1 MKNSGQSLVEVIV
14 AVGAMSL
21 LMVALL
27 ALVSLSIRSN
37 RLSQTR
43 AEAVAL
49 AEEGIELMRAYR
61 DLSWT
66 DLYAKAGNNYGLEK
80 NWTVETGLW
89 IDCPAGK
96 NIDNF
101 FTRCVEVITGGAD
114 QVNIQVVVSWQE
126 GSQTY
131 QTVQTTNL
139 SLWER

>member
-1 MKNSGQSLVEVIV
+1 MKNSGQSLVEVII

-37 RLSQTR
+37 RLSQSR

-66 DLYAKAGNNYGLEK
+66 DLYDKDGNNYGLEK
-80 NWTVETGLW
+80 NWTVES
-89 IDCPAGK
+89 DFVSCPVIN
-96 NIDNF
+96 NIDDF
-101 FTRCVEVITGGAD
+101 FIRCVDISNIGGTI
-114 QVNIQVVVSWQE
+114 NIKVTVSWQE
-126 GSQTY
+126 GSQIMSTK
-131 QTVQTTNL
+131 QTSQL

>member
-37 RLSQTR
+37 RLSQSR

-61 DLSWT
+61 DLSWST
-66 DLYAKAGNNYGLEK
+66 LLAKANGTNYNLPGG
-80 NWTVETGLW
+80 WTVATGLSAV
-89 IDCPAGK
+89 CPATK
-96 NIDNF
+96 NIYNYYL
-101 FTRCVEVITGGAD
+101 RCVVLTQPGGEVAV
-114 QVNIQVVVSWQE
+114 QVTVSWVE

>member
-1 MKNSGQSLVEVIV
+1 MKNSGQSLVEVII

-37 RLSQTR
+37 RLSQSR

-66 DLYAKAGNNYGLEK
+66 DLSSKAPGNYGLAK
-80 NWTVETGLW
+80 GWTVESVFET
-89 IDCPAGK
+89 CPVVN
-96 NIDNF
+96 NIDDF
-101 FTRCVEVITGGAD
+101 FIRCVDISNIGGTI
-114 QVNIQVVVSWQE
+114 NIKVTVSWRE